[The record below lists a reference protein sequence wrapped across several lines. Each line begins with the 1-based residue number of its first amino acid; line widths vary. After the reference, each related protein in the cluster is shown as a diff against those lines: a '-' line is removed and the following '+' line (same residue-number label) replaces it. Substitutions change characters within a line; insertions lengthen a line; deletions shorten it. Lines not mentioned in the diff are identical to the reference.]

1 MKTQRK
7 LSNDEI
13 AAFCSQVGMLLNAG
27 ILPTECMNILM
38 QDAEDEETKEIL
50 LTILSSCRSGNSF
63 TESLSA
69 SGVFPDYVLNMI
81 RMGEESGNLDDVCQ
95 SLANYYEHEEMI
107 ANSIKNAVSYP
118 FIMIGMMVLVIIV
131 LLAKVLPIFNQV
143 FIQLGSEMT
152 GISASLLQLGTNINR
167 YSTLLTVLLAIL
179 LVLYIL
185 GTKTVPGKKITARLL
200 SLFPP
205 AKRFYNSIAAG
216 RFANGM
222 ALAFSSGM
230 DTFASL
236 DMVYELVANE
246 ELQEKITKCKKSIQ
260 KGDTFSDALTESG
273 IFSKLYSRMVS
284 VGFRTGSIDT
294 VMRKISDNY
303 EKETD
308 RKIQSLISVLEPTLV
323 IILSVVV
330 GMILLSVILPLMGI
344 MSSIG

>member
-167 YSTLLTVLLAIL
+167 YSTLLTEI
-179 LVLYIL
+179 
-185 GTKTVPGKKITARLL
+185 
-200 SLFPP
+200 
-205 AKRFYNSIAAG
+205 G
-216 RFANGM
+216 RAH
-222 ALAFSSGM
+222 
-230 DTFASL
+230 
-236 DMVYELVANE
+236 V
-246 ELQEKITKCKKSIQ
+246 
-260 KGDTFSDALTESG
+260 
-273 IFSKLYSRMVS
+273 
-284 VGFRTGSIDT
+284 
-294 VMRKISDNY
+294 
-303 EKETD
+303 
-308 RKIQSLISVLEPTLV
+308 
-323 IILSVVV
+323 
-330 GMILLSVILPLMGI
+330 
-344 MSSIG
+344 